1 MDCSDKVQ
9 RWFRWEWQISSWN
22 FHLGVV
28 IVSSILLSFT
38 LCSRTNMVFSGTQ
51 KVILVIFAEMTILP
65 LWIVA
70 PSPK

>member
-28 IVSSILLSFT
+28 VVSSNLLSST
-38 LCSRTNMVFSGTQ
+38 LCSRTNMVFSG
-51 KVILVIFAEMTILP
+51 E
-65 LWIVA
+65 
-70 PSPK
+70 